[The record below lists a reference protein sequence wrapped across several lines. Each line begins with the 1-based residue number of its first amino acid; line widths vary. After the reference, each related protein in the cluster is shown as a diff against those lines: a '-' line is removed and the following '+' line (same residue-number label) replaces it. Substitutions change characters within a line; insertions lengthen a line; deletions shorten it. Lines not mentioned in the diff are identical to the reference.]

1 MEDKFSKYYYQV
13 DVFDITKRN
22 NISFDEDSDSEEES
36 FFKLFFPFNM
46 AVLMNHLESIIYKM
60 CDNFSEKE
68 KVEEQIKVLYNEI
81 NCSKDFT
88 WKDLSLK
95 ELIKGNYTYLKEKFI
110 LKHIEVPDNS
120 HFVNNYTFP
129 EDEFIYPFSLKELYA
144 KLLERGINVTINN
157 YYLEK
162 NNKTSLDFLIKK

>member
-88 WKDLSLK
+88 WKDLSL
-95 ELIKGNYTYLKEKFI
+95 
-110 LKHIEVPDNS
+110 
-120 HFVNNYTFP
+120 
-129 EDEFIYPFSLKELYA
+129 
-144 KLLERGINVTINN
+144 
-157 YYLEK
+157 
-162 NNKTSLDFLIKK
+162 